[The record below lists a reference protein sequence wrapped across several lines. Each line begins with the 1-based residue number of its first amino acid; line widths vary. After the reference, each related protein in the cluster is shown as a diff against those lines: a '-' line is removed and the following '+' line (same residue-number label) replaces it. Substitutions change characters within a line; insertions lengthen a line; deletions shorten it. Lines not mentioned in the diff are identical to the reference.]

1 MSGTLEISLGKK
13 AIQVRTMTLEGVT
26 LWNDGNLWCPVN
38 RTREEVLQRVLFCW
52 PGLARY
58 PLNQII
64 FVQVKPLVD
73 WEPG

>member
-52 PGLARY
+52 PGLAR
-58 PLNQII
+58 
-64 FVQVKPLVD
+64 
-73 WEPG
+73 